1 MSKRLVGILI
11 VLTLISGVIL
21 SSCDAEMVGAVGSN
35 GPNHAQ
41 ESYHYLNGTKS
52 IDIGTNA
59 GQTIDVTY
67 ASTVK
72 SGALSIQLLDPSKTS
87 VLEPAS
93 DTSGTAEISSGSG
106 GVYQLVITGT
116 KTEGSYNVSWSVK

>member
-1 MSKRLVGILI
+1 MSKRLTGII
-11 VLTLISGVIL
+11 VVLALISCLVF

-41 ESYHYLNGTKS
+41 ESYHYLNGAKT
-52 IDIGTNA
+52 IAIGTSA
-59 GQTIDVTY
+59 GQTIEVTY

-72 SGALSIQLLDPSKTS
+72 SGALSLQLLDPSKTQ
-87 VLEPAS
+87 VA
-93 DTSGTAEISSGSG
+93 DIAAGTSGTTEINSGNG